1 MAGPYHDHTTASTKM
16 QTQCDFN
23 TLPLPGFVERKTR
36 RELFVPP
43 PPSPSSSSLKRRLI
57 EQEVIKSAPLKS
69 TPILFAISS
78 SQFSAI

>member
-43 PPSPSSSSLKRRLI
+43 PHPPPPH
-57 EQEVIKSAPLKS
+57 PLNGD
-69 TPILFAISS
+69 
-78 SQFSAI
+78 